1 MCLLLAAAT
10 VSVEAQKPAVP
21 LAPLKIEP
29 PRKPWEFDP
38 LGRTRSTVKPPKQPP
53 AKEFESTVK
62 SPKQPPAKELESTVK
77 PPKQQLAKELDPRL
91 QLVQTIDSG
100 FTHFSVVEGAVKGF
114 AHDFEVG
121 ARNHASYESKIP
133 LELLKPWKEVTR
145 DKRIFIIGAGK
156 DSTEISK
163 AAESLRAQGNAVFFY
178 DFCRPL
184 CSSEAV
190 GAMFG
195 TSGRTMLYNT
205 PSAELSKYVKVEAAT
220 ARFLKGLDSKQ
231 PVLISTEELLAGRF
245 SMYVANKP
253 TPTPSAVK

>member
-1 MCLLLAAAT
+1 LPKSGFPKAGGLPKTSGLEAAVSEKAAASEKAAT
-10 VSVEAQKPAVP
+10 SEKAAVAADPQLLVLLQRVS
-21 LAPLKIEP
+21 
-29 PRKPWEFDP
+29 
-38 LGRTRSTVKPPKQPP
+38 GRSGYSIVRGTVK
-53 AKEFESTVK
+53 
-62 SPKQPPAKELESTVK
+62 
-77 PPKQQLAKELDPRL
+77 R
-91 QLVQTIDSG
+91 
-100 FTHFSVVEGAVKGF
+100 F

-121 ARNHASYESKIP
+121 ARNPSRYESKISP
-133 LELLKPWKEVTR
+133 ELLSEWKAVTP

-156 DSTEISK
+156 DSTEVSEL
-163 AAESLRAQGNAVFFY
+163 AESQKAQGNAVFFY

-205 PSAELSKYVKVEAAT
+205 PSAELSKYVEVEAAT
-220 ARFLKGLDSKQ
+220 ARFLKGLDKQQ

-245 SMYVANKP
+245 KMYVANMP